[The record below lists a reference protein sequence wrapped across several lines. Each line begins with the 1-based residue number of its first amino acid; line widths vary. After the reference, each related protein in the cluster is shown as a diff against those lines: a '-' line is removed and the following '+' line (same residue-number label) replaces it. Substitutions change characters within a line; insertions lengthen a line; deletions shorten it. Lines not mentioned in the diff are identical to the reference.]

1 MTRRLL
7 PRDRLGNRV
16 PMLALS
22 LFCVLASVV
31 FFVIGRGVGAMTAL
45 LAAFIL
51 VAAAKRR

>member
-1 MTRRLL
+1 MSRRLL
-7 PRDRLGNRV
+7 PRDRLGTRG
-16 PMLALS
+16 PMLGLS

-31 FFVIGRGVGAMTAL
+31 FFALGRGVGAMTAL